1 MIFKAGLQ
9 RIQDRFSTHS
19 VPVQGSRAAIS
30 QLVFAQCIA
39 SAFHQSAIQFLKSL
53 FTPIKTSQ
61 FSLTSQP
68 E

>member
-19 VPVQGSRAAIS
+19 VPVPGSRAAILK
-30 QLVFAQCIA
+30 LVFDQYTV
-39 SAFHQSAIQFLKSL
+39 SALHQSAIQFLKGL
-53 FTPIKTSQ
+53 FTPTKTSQ
-61 FSLTSQP
+61 FSLISQP